1 MKKNSKRIV
10 IFVVSVVLVV
20 VGGLIYL
27 SRGLD
32 EGLNIE
38 VNRFN
43 VSDKEDGTYRGSFN
57 YKRWSNTIEVEI
69 KDEKIVAI
77 TIVDDVTFVKDGVS
91 NELFTAVI
99 NQQDVPEDLVSEA
112 TITSKA
118 YLKAI
123 EDALKGT
130 D

>member
-10 IFVVSVVLVV
+10 VFVVSIVLVV
-20 VGGLIYL
+20 AGGLFYL

-32 EGLNIE
+32 DGLNIE

-43 VSDKEDGTYRGSFN
+43 ISDLDDGTYRGSFD
-57 YKRWSNTIEVEI
+57 YKRWSNTVDVEI
-69 KDEKIVAI
+69 KDKKIVAI
-77 TIVDDVTFVKDGVS
+77 KIVDDVTFVKDGVS
-91 NELFTAVI
+91 DELFEAVI
-99 NQQDVPEDLVSEA
+99 NQQDVVEDLVSEA

-123 EDALKGT
+123 EDAVKGSK
-130 D
+130 